1 MLSPAVAKPRPQ
13 HSESRALLG
22 GIPTEISGGSAL
34 PVLAT
39 TIVRRGGTI
48 FTQGEDGVDV
58 HVIMSG
64 TVKLARSVPGYGEVI
79 VAVLGI
85 GSMLGELS
93 FVDDGLRESTA
104 TAVTDVVLRTLDP
117 ADLRNAVE
125 ERTEVAQAMLRQLSA
140 RLRRANDTVVDLI
153 VSDVASRLIKTL
165 FDLGERFGRR
175 SVSGLH
181 VGIEFN
187 QTELAQMVGATRE
200 TVNKILSDF
209 SARGWVL
216 LEHHQIIL
224 LDTVRLARHIR

>member
-1 MLSPAVAKPRPQ
+1 MLSATPVKARPQ

-22 GIPTEISGGSAL
+22 GIATEAPSEAVL
-34 PVLAT
+34 PVMAT

-48 FTQGEDGVDV
+48 FAQGDDGVDV

-64 TVKLARSVPGYGEVI
+64 TVKLARSVPKYGEVI
-79 VAVLGI
+79 VAVLGV
-85 GSMLGELS
+85 GGMLGELS

-117 ADLRNAVE
+117 EDLRTAVA
-125 ERTEVAQAMLRQLSA
+125 ERPEVAQAMLRQLSA

-187 QTELAQMVGATRE
+187 QTELAQMVGASRE

-209 SARGWVL
+209 SARGWLL
-216 LEHHQIIL
+216 LEHQQIIL
-224 LDTVRLARHIR
+224 LDTVRLARHMR